1 MKNIDVCLTPD
12 LLHQYELEN
21 KIVVVV
27 DILRATSCMVS
38 GLANGVKEIVPVATL
53 EECKALQET
62 GYLAAAERNG
72 SKAEGFDMGNSPFEY
87 MDEKLKG
94 EKVAVTTTN
103 GTLAIS
109 KSLAA
114 KEILIGAF
122 LNLEAVANYLKSKE
136 EDIIVL
142 CAGWKGKFNL
152 EDTLFAGALCHQL
165 KGDFEFAC
173 DAPLAAEAMYLTARI
188 DMMKY
193 MEDSS
198 HAKRLAKLN
207 VKKDIAYCVQESI
220 YDVIPYLSGKALVPL
235 SN

>member
-53 EECKALQET
+53 EECKTLQEV

-87 MDEKLKG
+87 MDDKVKG

-109 KSLAA
+109 KSLEA

-122 LNLEAVANYLKSKE
+122 LNLNAVANYLKNKE

-152 EDTLFAGALCHQL
+152 EDTLFAGALCHYL
-165 KGDFEFAC
+165 KNDFEFAC
-173 DAPLAAEAMYLTARI
+173 DAPLAAEAMYLTARQ

-193 MEDSS
+193 MENSS

-207 VKKDIAYCVQESI
+207 VKKDISYCIKESI
-220 YDVIPYLSGKALVPL
+220 YDVVPYLLGNALVPL
-235 SN
+235 AH

>member
-38 GLANGVKEIVPVATL
+38 ALANGVKEIVPVAEL
-53 EECKALQET
+53 EECKALQKE

-87 MDEKLKG
+87 LN
-94 EKVAVTTTN
+94 EKVVGKKIAVTTTN
-103 GTLAIS
+103 GTLAIH

-122 LNLEAVANYLKSKE
+122 LNLEAIANYLKNKE

-152 EDTLFAGALCHQL
+152 EDTLFAGALCQQL
-165 KGDFEFAC
+165 KADFEFAC
-173 DAPLAAEAMYLTARI
+173 DAPLAAEAMYLTARQ

-198 HAKRLAKLN
+198 HAKRLAKLD
-207 VKKDIAYCVQESI
+207 VKKDIGYCIQESI
-220 YDVIPYLSGKALVPL
+220 YDVIPYLSGRALVPL
-235 SN
+235 AN